1 MAAADSAAAALA
13 HAGHEQGG
21 DSVGALL
28 LPGHQQVSP
37 ILALPSVEDV
47 LGQ

>member
-1 MAAADSAAAALA
+1 MAAADGAAAALA

-37 ILALPSVEDV
+37 TLALPSVKDV